1 VTVKIPES
9 HMRLLSREKPSF
21 GMLGVV
27 LADGTPHVTPI
38 WFDYD
43 GTTIIVNT
51 ARGRVKERVMR
62 KKPVVALTIM
72 DCESPY
78 TYIQIRGHVVE
89 EDEMDAVHQIRELA
103 RKYRGQYA
111 FDIPEGDVRVT
122 FKIMPESVVVRG

>member
-1 VTVKIPES
+1 MTAKIPES

-21 GMLGVV
+21 GMLGVA

-43 GTTIIVNT
+43 GTHIIVNT
-51 ARGRVKERVMR
+51 ARGRVKERVMQ

-72 DCESPY
+72 DFESPY
-78 TYIQIRGHVVE
+78 TYIQIRGRVVE
-89 EDEMDAVHQIRELA
+89 EDETDAVHQIRELA
-103 RKYRGQYA
+103 QKYRGQYA

-122 FKIMPESVVVRG
+122 YKIMPESVVVRG